1 MKVENGNHIFMP
13 LKHDLLFKEAFAHP
27 DNRDKLV
34 RFLSIVLDLKENII
48 WQNLKV
54 EYESVFRKNKINHK
68 SMRGDVVV
76 KFASYKVNLECY
88 TSFDYASFDKS
99 ACYVMYMY
107 STKKIGE
114 DYNTLEQVIQINI
127 IDGVFKK
134 FPDNFKSIGEYHIKD
149 ENYELANFKVLYY
162 RIDKLP
168 NIPYNELTE
177 EMRWIKFIGA
187 KTIEERRLLA
197 NGDKMLLE
205 FDSWLDAYV
214 NEEAAKRYFGEWA
227 EVIATNKGMKKGL
240 KEGRKKGLKE
250 GRKEGLKEGKNEKA
264 LEIARNMLNMKMD
277 IYDIIKATG
286 LSLEKVKSLETKN

>member
-1 MKVENGNHIFMP
+1 MNEKNKKPIFMP
-13 LKHDLLFKEAFAHP
+13 LENDLLFKEAFAHL

-34 RFLSIVLDLKENII
+34 RFLSIILDLKESVI

-54 EYESVFRKNKINHK
+54 EYESVFEKSKVNQK
-68 SMRGDVVV
+68 SMRGDVVI
-76 KFASYKVNLECY
+76 KFANYKVNLECY

-99 ACYVMYMY
+99 ACYEMYMY

-134 FPDNFKSIGEYHIKD
+134 FPDSFKSIGGYILKD
-149 ENYELANFKVLYY
+149 ENYELANLKVIYY

-177 EMRWIKFIGA
+177 DTRWIKFIGA
-187 KTIEERRLLA
+187 KTKEERRLLA

-214 NEEAAKRYFGEWA
+214 NEEATKEYFGKWA
-227 EVIATNKGMKKGL
+227 EVIATNKGMKKG
-240 KEGRKKGLKE
+240 
-250 GRKEGLKEGKNEKA
+250 RKEGLKEGQNKKA
-264 LEIARNMLNMKMD
+264 LEIADNMLKMQMD
-277 IYDIIKATG
+277 INVIAQATG
-286 LSLEKVKSLETKN
+286 LSIEEIKNLHTSK